1 MIRTSSGGPGY
12 PPFGMATGQRFR
24 SVNPDV
30 LRGVYPA
37 SRAAALSGVPKS
49 TIYYWARNDVL
60 EPSLSRDRP
69 KLWTYFD
76 VIALRIIYWLRS
88 EKSGDAGRSTMT
100 EVRQALSSIQT
111 LGERLGSPRL
121 GVGVDRRGRVF
132 IHSDDTMWRPLGKEG
147 AATVLGEVLEPL
159 SEFRDFEGLV
169 GPDLRRPRPHL
180 RIVPGKLGG
189 EPHAVG
195 TRITSQAVASLVSD
209 GLGLAQVIKLFP
221 DLSEQTVK
229 ECVELEEQLD
239 RNLQAA

>member
-1 MIRTSSGGPGY
+1 
-12 PPFGMATGQRFR
+12 MAAGEGFR

-49 TIYYWARNDVL
+49 TIYYWASHDVY
-60 EPSLSRDRP
+60 EPSLAREHP

-76 VIALRIIYWLRS
+76 VVALRIIYWLRS

-100 EVRQALSSIQT
+100 EVRQALASIQT
-111 LGERLGSPRL
+111 LGESLGSPTL
-121 GVGVDRRGRVF
+121 GVGVDRQGRVF
-132 IHSDDTMWRPLGKEG
+132 LRSDDATWRPVGEEG
-147 AATVLGEVLEPL
+147 AAAVLGEVLEPL

-169 GPDLRRPRPHL
+169 GPDLRQPRPHL
-180 RIVPGKLGG
+180 RIVPGKVGG
-189 EPHAVG
+189 EPHAAG
-195 TRITSQAVASLVSD
+195 TRITSQSVASLVGD
-209 GLGLAQVIKLFP
+209 GLGLAQVVKLFP